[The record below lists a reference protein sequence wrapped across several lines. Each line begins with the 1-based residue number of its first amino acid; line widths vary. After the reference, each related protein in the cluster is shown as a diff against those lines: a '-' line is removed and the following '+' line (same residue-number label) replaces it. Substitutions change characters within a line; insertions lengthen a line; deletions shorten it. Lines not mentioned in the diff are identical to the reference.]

1 MFGSRV
7 LRVIA
12 PLAIGGIAACDS
24 TGTDR
29 QAVSISFS
37 TQAPAA
43 LASAGQSGS
52 AYNIT
57 VSNGA
62 NTLVITKAQLVLREL
77 ELKTSSTV
85 SCAEGTGEDSCEEIQ
100 LGPMLIDL
108 PVTDAVMTPITTQ
121 VPAGTYREIE
131 FDIRR
136 PGTDPAD
143 EVFKAANP
151 NFANASIRLEGTY
164 NGTAFV
170 FVSELDQEVQI
181 DFDPPV
187 VITDGNNNATIA
199 VDIRAW
205 FTSTTGALINPATA
219 NPGQPNASIVS
230 EKIKASLRAFEDDDK
245 SGS

>member
-1 MFGSRV
+1 MAGRGISRV
-7 LRVIA
+7 VGLVA
-12 PLAIGGIAACDS
+12 LGGMVACDS
-24 TGTDR
+24 TGTGR
-29 QAVSISFS
+29 QTVSISFS
-37 TQAPAA
+37 TQVPAAAAAAAPAI
-43 LASAGQSGS
+43 
-52 AYNIT
+52 AYDIT
-57 VSNGA
+57 VSNGG
-62 NTLVITKAQLVLREL
+62 NTLVISRAQLVLREL

-85 SCAEGTGEDSCEEIQ
+85 SCATGTADDSCEEIQ

-108 PVTDAVMTPITTQ
+108 PVTDAVLSPISTQ

-143 EVFKAANP
+143 EAFKAANP

-164 NGTAFV
+164 NGTPFV

-187 VITDGNNNATIA
+187 VITEGNNNATIA
-199 VDIRAW
+199 VDIRSW
-205 FTSTTGALINPATA
+205 FTTATGALIDPATA

-230 EKIKASLRAFEDDDK
+230 EKIKTSLRAFEDDDK